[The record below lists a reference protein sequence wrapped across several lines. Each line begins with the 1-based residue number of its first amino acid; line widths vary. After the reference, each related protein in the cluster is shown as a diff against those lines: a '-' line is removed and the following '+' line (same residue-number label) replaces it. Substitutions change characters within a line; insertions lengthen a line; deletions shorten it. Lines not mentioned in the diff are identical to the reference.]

1 MTGFSFYD
9 DERTDITHT
18 AGAAAKDVLLP
29 RFQKNLFAMTCFKGE
44 VRRKIFIGSKF
55 LSDPN

>member
-9 DERTDITHT
+9 DERTDITHV

-29 RFQKNLFAMTCFKGE
+29 RFPEKPSRDDL
-44 VRRKIFIGSKF
+44 
-55 LSDPN
+55 L